1 MYRSFSLSPSYD
13 EQPVLVTS
21 HDDHLVTSHDDHLV
35 TSHDDHLVTS
45 HDDHLVTSQD
55 DHLVTSHD
63 DQLVMTSNPTGG
75 VLGRRRTV
83 PEIGRARP
91 VATRVNNVIA
101 WLRARRRPS
110 SCDDHPTET

>member
-13 EQPVLVTS
+13 EQPV
-21 HDDHLVTSHDDHLV
+21 
-35 TSHDDHLVTS
+35 LVTS

-83 PEIGRARP
+83 PEIGRARGQLP
-91 VATRVNNVIA
+91 
-101 WLRARRRPS
+101 PG
-110 SCDDHPTET
+110 

>member
-13 EQPVLVTS
+13 EQPV
-21 HDDHLVTSHDDHLV
+21 LV

-83 PEIGRARP
+83 PEIGRARGQLP
-91 VATRVNNVIA
+91 
-101 WLRARRRPS
+101 PG
-110 SCDDHPTET
+110 

>member
-13 EQPVLVTS
+13 EQPV
-21 HDDHLVTSHDDHLV
+21 LVTSHDDHLV

-83 PEIGRARP
+83 PEIGRARGQLP
-91 VATRVNNVIA
+91 
-101 WLRARRRPS
+101 PG
-110 SCDDHPTET
+110 